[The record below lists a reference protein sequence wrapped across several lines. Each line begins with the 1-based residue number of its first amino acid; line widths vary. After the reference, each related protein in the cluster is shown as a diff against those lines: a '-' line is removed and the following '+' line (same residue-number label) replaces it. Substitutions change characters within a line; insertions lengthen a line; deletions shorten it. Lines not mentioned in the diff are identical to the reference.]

1 MICVTPLHPCSVMDT
16 TRYLAEAGHGDCCG
30 ARTASWATSG
40 DNPRGTHPAATARR
54 CWKSSIWRSSSM
66 RRIEVHAGRA
76 KPRSLSHMLRL
87 FASVV
92 LAAMVAA
99 VPAAAAEN
107 PYQRGPDPTRES
119 VAASRGTFA
128 TTTVNV
134 PEFRKGVIY
143 YPTDT
148 SQGTF
153 GAIAFV
159 PGYNGSWAALEWT
172 GPWLASFGFVVIGFE
187 ATNPGD
193 GDTARG
199 TQLLAALDYLTQ
211 HSPVRDRIDPN
222 RTAVIGHSMGGGGA
236 MSAASRR
243 PSLKTAI
250 GLAPAIFST
259 NMTTMQVPAM
269 LMAGQNDTTVT
280 PSYTK
285 NFYNQIPAST
295 EKAYLELTGAG
306 HGFPSWTPNSA
317 MMRKVVPWFKIFV
330 DNDVRYSQ
338 FLCPLMDSTG
348 INAYQST
355 CPLLPGEPTSARYEA
370 ENSPAVCTGAI
381 ESNHSGYT
389 GTGFCNGNSAV
400 GAHAQFTVNAATA
413 GTATLRLRFANGT
426 TAARPASLIVNGST
440 VQTPSFEGTGAW
452 NTWITKTLTVPLNTG
467 SNTIRFSPT
476 TAIGLPN
483 IDHLEVTTA

>member
-1 MICVTPLHPCSVMDT
+1 
-16 TRYLAEAGHGDCCG
+16 
-30 ARTASWATSG
+30 
-40 DNPRGTHPAATARR
+40 
-54 CWKSSIWRSSSM
+54 M
-66 RRIEVHAGRA
+66 RRVQVSQWLAIVIGLTVFTAG
-76 KPRSLSHMLRL
+76 P
-87 FASVV
+87 
-92 LAAMVAA
+92 A
-99 VPAAAAEN
+99 VAAEN
-107 PYQRGPDPTRES
+107 PYQRGPDPTKES

-128 TTTVNV
+128 TASMAV
-134 PEFRKGVIY
+134 PEFRKGVVY

-153 GAIAFV
+153 GAIAFI

-187 ATNPGD
+187 AVNPGD

-199 TQLLAALDYLTQ
+199 TQLLSALDYLTQ
-211 HSPVRDRIDPN
+211 RSLVRDRIDPN
-222 RTAVIGHSMGGGGA
+222 RQAVIGHSMGGGGA

-250 GLAPAIFST
+250 GLAPAIFNT
-259 NMTTMQVPAM
+259 NMTTMRVPSM

-285 NFYNQIPAST
+285 NFYHQIPAST

-306 HGFPSWTPNSA
+306 HGFPSWTPNSV
-317 MMRKVVPWFKIFV
+317 MMRKIIPWFKLFL

-338 FLCPLMDSTG
+338 FLCPLMDPTG
-348 INAYQST
+348 INGYMST
-355 CPLLPGEPTSARYEA
+355 CPLIPGGDPTPTPTRYEA
-370 ENSPAVCTGAI
+370 ESSPAVCTGTI
-381 ESNHSGYT
+381 DSNYAGYT
-389 GTGFCNGNSAV
+389 GTGFCNGTSAV
-400 GAHAQFTVNAATA
+400 GAHAQFTVTAAAA

-426 TAARPASLIVNGST
+426 TSARSVSLIVNGTT

-452 NTWITKTLTVPLNTG
+452 TTWSTKAFTVTLNAG

-476 TAIGLPN
+476 TSAGLPN
-483 IDHLEVTTA
+483 VDHLEVA